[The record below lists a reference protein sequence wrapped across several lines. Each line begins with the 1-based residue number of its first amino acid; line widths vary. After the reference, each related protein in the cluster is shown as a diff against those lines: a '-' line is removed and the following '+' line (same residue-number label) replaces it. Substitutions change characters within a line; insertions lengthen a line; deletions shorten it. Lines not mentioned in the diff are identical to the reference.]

1 MVEAA
6 MGCYQSI
13 IAERLQL
20 RLRLRC
26 EAGQRAEAVI
36 GVAVLNRMRAAGRP
50 NAVRRAI
57 LAE

>member
-13 IAERLQL
+13 IAERLQ
-20 RLRLRC
+20 LRLRC

>member
-20 RLRLRC
+20 RLRC

-36 GVAVLNRMRAAGRP
+36 SVAVLNRMRAAGRP